1 MATLPVTPKKG
12 DKENSF
18 PQQKLLIKE
27 TFAVFISAIQYPR
40 YVVLWKEFLGM
51 FIKKGKLCD
60 I

>member
-1 MATLPVTPKKG
+1 MATLPVIPKKEG
-12 DKENSF
+12 KEDYF
-18 PQQKLLIKE
+18 PKQRLLAKE

-40 YVVLWKEFLGM
+40 YVVLWKEFMDM

>member
-1 MATLPVTPKKG
+1 MATLPVTPKKEG
-12 DKENSF
+12 KENYF
-18 PQQKLLIKE
+18 AKQRLLAKE

-40 YVVLWKEFLGM
+40 YIVLWKDFMGM